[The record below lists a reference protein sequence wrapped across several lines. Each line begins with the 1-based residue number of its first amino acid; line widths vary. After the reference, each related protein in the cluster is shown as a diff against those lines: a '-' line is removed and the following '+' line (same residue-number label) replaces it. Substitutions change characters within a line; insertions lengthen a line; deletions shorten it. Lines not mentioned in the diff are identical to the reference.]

1 MLLKSFPAICK
12 RIKGFGTFDVQDI
25 NTGDNLISLCI
36 PFKKVECEQINQY
49 IENACNLFK
58 KEYPKSNHSYF
69 KISLTVDYSDAK
81 TNIGLL
87 IAVIDDILEEMEIY
101 SIPLNNGDILNKQ
114 TKSLFKEMLLKELD
128 RALSF

>member
-1 MLLKSFPAICK
+1 MLLKSFPAICN
-12 RIKGFGTFDVQDI
+12 RIKGFGTFDVQNID
-25 NTGDNLISLCI
+25 TDDNSISLCI

-58 KEYPKSNHSYF
+58 TQHLKSTNSYF
-69 KISLTVDYSDAK
+69 EISLKVDYSDAK

-87 IAVIDDILEEMEIY
+87 ISVIDDILEEMEIY
-101 SIPLNNGDILNKQ
+101 SMSLNNGDILNKQ
-114 TKSLFKEMLLKELD
+114 IKSLFKEMILKELD